1 MQCLIT
7 KNVYQQKSKRL
18 RTKVRGLFTVLS
30 GNRLI
35 LKEKMRRIS
44 LIIAFISLLLNVS
57 KAQEIKEIEGIYYQN
72 GQLYTGEYTSR
83 YDNGMVK
90 MTAKI
95 VEGKK
100 EGIVQVFFE
109 NGQLNE
115 IRSYKNNQ
123 MDGTWEMYN
132 IYKVKVS
139 VANYKN
145 GVKHGEW
152 LIYDD
157 KGTLLYEMEYTDG
170 QKSGTWKKFDNAGKL
185 VSERKY

>member
-1 MQCLIT
+1 MKRILLIT
-7 KNVYQQKSKRL
+7 
-18 RTKVRGLFTVLS
+18 GICILF
-30 GNRLI
+30 
-35 LKEKMRRIS
+35 
-44 LIIAFISLLLNVS
+44 LNAAN
-57 KAQEIKEIEGIYYQN
+57 AQEINEVDGIYYKN
-72 GQLYTGEYTSR
+72 GQLYTGEYISR

-95 VEGKK
+95 SEGKK

-145 GVKHGEW
+145 GLKHGEW
-152 LIYDD
+152 IIYDD

-170 QKSGTWKKFDNAGKL
+170 LKSGTWKKFDNAGKL

>member
-7 KNVYQQKSKRL
+7 ISIIKSKRPW
-18 RTKVRGLFTVLS
+18 TKARGLFINSKKSSIFELKKMKKIIWITGVCI
-30 GNRLI
+30 LI
-35 LKEKMRRIS
+35 LNAAS
-44 LIIAFISLLLNVS
+44 
-57 KAQEIKEIEGIYYQN
+57 AQEIKEVDGIYYKD

-83 YDNGMVK
+83 FDNGMVK

-95 VEGKK
+95 SEGKK
-100 EGIVQVFFE
+100 EGIVQIYFD

-115 IRSYKNNQ
+115 IRSYKNNL
-123 MDGTWEMYN
+123 MDSTWEIYN

-139 VANYKN
+139 VANYKD
-145 GVKHGEW
+145 GLKHGQW

-157 KGTLLYEMEYTDG
+157 KGTLLYDMEYTNG
-170 QKSGTWKKFDNAGKL
+170 QKTGTWKKYDSAGKL

>member
-1 MQCLIT
+1 M
-7 KNVYQQKSKRL
+7 KRL
-18 RTKVRGLFTVLS
+18 
-30 GNRLI
+30 
-35 LKEKMRRIS
+35 S
-44 LIIAFISLLLNVS
+44 LIFVLVSLLLNVA
-57 KAQEIKEIEGIYYQN
+57 KAQEIKEIDGIYYQN

-95 VEGKK
+95 SEGKK
-100 EGIVQVFFE
+100 EGIVQIFFE

-145 GVKHGEW
+145 GLKHGQW
-152 LIYDD
+152 LIFDD
-157 KGTLLYEMEYTDG
+157 KGTLLYDMEYKDG
-170 QKSGTWKKFDNAGKL
+170 QKTGTWKKYDETGKL
-185 VSERKY
+185 ISERKYVEGQ

>member
-1 MQCLIT
+1 MKLILIT
-7 KNVYQQKSKRL
+7 
-18 RTKVRGLFTVLS
+18 GICILF
-30 GNRLI
+30 
-35 LKEKMRRIS
+35 
-44 LIIAFISLLLNVS
+44 LNAAN
-57 KAQEIKEIEGIYYQN
+57 AQEITEVDGIYYKN

-95 VEGKK
+95 YEGKK
-100 EGIVQVFFE
+100 EGAVQIFFE

-115 IRSYKNNQ
+115 IRSYKNNL

-139 VANYKN
+139 VANYKD
-145 GVKHGEW
+145 GQKHGQW

-157 KGTLLYEMEYTDG
+157 KGTLLYDMEYTNG
-170 QKSGTWKKFDNAGKL
+170 QKSGTWKKFDDAGKL